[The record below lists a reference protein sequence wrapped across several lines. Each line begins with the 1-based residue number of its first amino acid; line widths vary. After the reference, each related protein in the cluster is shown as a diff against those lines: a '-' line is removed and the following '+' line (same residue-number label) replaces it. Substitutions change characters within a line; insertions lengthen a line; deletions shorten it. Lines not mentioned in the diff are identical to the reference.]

1 MIEISADVQQT
12 LQGQLEHLY
21 GDAEPTLAALLELI
35 KQIPIT
41 PPDKPISA
49 KDVVLITYGGS
60 LTKDGQ
66 APLATLRDFVRDHLL
81 EAVNTVHLL
90 PFFPF
95 TSDDGFSVVNYL
107 TVDPDLGDWQDV
119 AALASEVDLMFDAVV
134 NHVSAKS
141 HYLEQYLAG
150 NPDYADFFID
160 VDPSA
165 DTSQVTRP
173 RTTPLLT
180 PFAASDGTTKH
191 LWTTFSADQ
200 VDLNYANP
208 NVLLEVVRVLLEYA
222 ARGARIIRL
231 DAVTYLWKELGTT
244 CVHHPKTHTAL
255 QLMRTIMETAA
266 PGVLM
271 LTETNVPHA
280 ENISYF
286 GDGTN
291 EAHMVYNFA
300 LPPLVLH
307 TLLTGDSSTLS
318 TWAKDLETTGDTC
331 FFNFLASHDGIGVR
345 PVEGLLNPAE
355 IANLTQ
361 RVQAHGGHVS
371 FKTNSDGSQS
381 PYELNISYFDA
392 LNDPAADEAIT
403 LQVARFTLAHAIM
416 MSLAGMPAI
425 YIHSLLGSRS
435 DHAGVAKTGRSR
447 SINRTVLDADAVR
460 EALADA
466 GSLRS
471 QVLRR
476 LTRLLKVR
484 RHHRAF
490 DPQASQQIVDI
501 SPQIFAVVR
510 GHQHGE
516 QVTCLHNVSAQ
527 EQRVA
532 VAMPKTWRDL
542 LAGKTGEGE
551 VVLEP
556 YQVRWLV

>member
-1 MIEISADVQQT
+1 MTEISVDVQRT
-12 LQGQLEHLY
+12 LQGQLEYLY

-35 KQIPIT
+35 AHTPIN
-41 PPDKPISA
+41 PPDKSISA
-49 KDVVLITYGGS
+49 NDMVLITYGGS
-60 LTKDGQ
+60 LVKDGQ
-66 APLATLRDFVRDHLL
+66 APLATLRDFVREHLL

-90 PFFPF
+90 PFFPY
-95 TSDDGFSVVNYL
+95 TSDDGFSVVDYL
-107 TVDPDLGDWQDV
+107 SVDPALGDWDDV
-119 AALASEVDLMFDAVV
+119 AALADDVDLMFDAVV
-134 NHVSAKS
+134 NHVSASS

-150 NPDYADFFID
+150 NPDYQDFFID
-160 VDPSA
+160 VDPKT

-180 PFAASDGTTKH
+180 PFEASDGTTKH

-208 NVLLEVVRVLLEYA
+208 KVLLEVVRVLLEYA

-231 DAVTYLWKELGTT
+231 DAVTYLWKELGTS
-244 CVHHPKTHTAL
+244 CVHHPKTHAAL
-255 QLMRTIMETAA
+255 KLMRTVMETAA
-266 PGVLM
+266 PGVLV

-286 GDGTN
+286 GDGSN

-318 TWAKDLETTGDTC
+318 AWAKGLETTGDTC

-345 PVEGLLNPAE
+345 PVEGLLSPAE

-361 RVQAHGGHVS
+361 SVQAHGGHVS

-392 LNDPAADEAIT
+392 LSDPTADEAVN
-403 LQVARFTLAHAIM
+403 LQVSRFTLAHAIM

-425 YIHSLLGSRS
+425 YVHSLLGSRS
-435 DHAGVAKTGRSR
+435 DHAGVTKTGRFR
-447 SINRTVLDADAVR
+447 SINRAVLDADNVGN
-460 EALADA
+460 ELADA
-466 GSLRS
+466 DSLRS
-471 QVLRR
+471 QVLRG

-484 RHHRAF
+484 RHHPAF
-490 DPQASQQIVDI
+490 DPQASQQIVDV
-501 SPQIFAVVR
+501 SPQVFAVVR
-510 GHQHGE
+510 GE
-516 QVTCLHNVSAQ
+516 AITCLHNVSAQ
-527 EQRVA
+527 EQHVS
-532 VAMPKTWRDL
+532 MPKAWRDL
-542 LAGKTGEGE
+542 LSGETGEGE